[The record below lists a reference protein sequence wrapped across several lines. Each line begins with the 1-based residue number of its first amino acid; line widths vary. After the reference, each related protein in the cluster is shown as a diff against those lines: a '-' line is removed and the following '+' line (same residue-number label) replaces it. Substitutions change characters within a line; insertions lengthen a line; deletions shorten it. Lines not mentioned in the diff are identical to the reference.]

1 MYSQNGNYCFVLT
14 KVSLSLFIFK
24 YTAFL
29 LYLHQK
35 VVKNNRKNPFYP
47 NVTISDIGADGKSLA
62 KINDLIV
69 FTTHAI
75 PGDIVDLMVV
85 KKRRRYQEAKVVK
98 IHHYSA
104 LRTEPFCQHFGT
116 CGGCKWQNLN
126 YNEQLRYKQ
135 KQVEDQLQRIGK
147 ITIPEFFPILGS
159 NHTTFYRNKLE
170 FTFSNNRWLTESE
183 LYSESQILNRNTIG
197 FHIPGLFDKVLHID
211 YCWLQPEPS
220 NKIRNFIYH
229 YAIDNGLSFFDI
241 KKQEGILRTLIIR
254 TSSIGEVMVI
264 VTFFYDN
271 PEMRNML
278 MNSVKNEFPEITSL
292 MYVVNQKGNDTITD
306 QEVVLFSGLDH
317 IREKMEGLMFKI
329 GPKSFYQTNSGQAYE
344 LYKIAREFAALT
356 GNETVY
362 DLYTGTGT
370 IANFVARNCKK
381 VIGIEYVPEAIDN
394 ARINSEINQIGNSLF
409 FAGDIKNIL
418 NTEFVAEH
426 GKPDVI
432 ITDPPRS
439 GMHED
444 VIKAIIE
451 AAPGRI
457 VYVSCN
463 PATQARDLNLMSE
476 YYRVD
481 KVQPV
486 DMFPHTH
493 HVENVVLLKKKE

>member
-1 MYSQNGNYCFVLT
+1 M
-14 KVSLSLFIFK
+14 K
-24 YTAFL
+24 
-29 LYLHQK
+29 
-35 VVKNNRKNPFYP
+35 KNIKNPFYP
-47 NVTISDIGADGKSLA
+47 NVSISDIGAEGKSLA
-62 KINDLIV
+62 KINDLII

-75 PGDIVDLMVV
+75 PGDIVDLQVI
-85 KKRRRYQEAKVVK
+85 KKRRRYQEARVVK
-98 IHHYSA
+98 IHKYSI
-104 LRTEPFCQHFGT
+104 LRAEPFCQHFGT
-116 CGGCKWQNLN
+116 CGGCKWQNLI
-126 YNEQLRYKQ
+126 YIEQLRYKQ

-159 NHTTFYRNKLE
+159 THTKFYRNKLE
-170 FTFSNNRWLTESE
+170 YTFSNNRWLTESE
-183 LYSESQILNRNTIG
+183 LYSDLQTINRNALG
-197 FHIPGLFDKVLHID
+197 FHIPGLFDKVLQID
-211 YCWLQPEPS
+211 KCWLQPEPS
-220 NKIRNFIYH
+220 NKIRDFIYQF
-229 YAIDNGLSFFDI
+229 AIENGLSFFDI
-241 KKQEGILRTLIIR
+241 KNQTGFLRTLIIR
-254 TSSIGEVMVI
+254 TTSTGEVMVI
-264 VTFFYDN
+264 VSFYYDN
-271 PEMRNML
+271 PELRNCL
-278 MNSVKNEFPEITSL
+278 LNSVKNKFPEITSL

-306 QEVVLFSGLDH
+306 QEVIPFSGLDY
-317 IREKMEGLMFKI
+317 IREEMEGLIFKI

-344 LYKIAREFAALT
+344 LYKIVRNFAGLT

-370 IANFVARNCKK
+370 IANFIARYCKK
-381 VIGIEYVPEAIDN
+381 VIGIEYVPEAIED

-409 FAGDIKNIL
+409 FDGDIKNLL
-418 NTEFVAEH
+418 NSEFTGKH

-444 VIKAIIE
+444 VVKAIIE

-476 YYRVD
+476 NYKVE

-493 HVENVVLLKKKE
+493 HVENVVLLKKKV

>member
-1 MYSQNGNYCFVLT
+1 MT
-14 KVSLSLFIFK
+14 KVTLLLLIFK
-24 YTAFL
+24 DTAFL

-35 VVKNNRKNPFYP
+35 VVKKNKKNSFYP
-47 NVTISDIGADGKSLA
+47 NVIISDIGAEGKSLA

-69 FTTHAI
+69 FTTQAI

-85 KKRRRYQEAKVVK
+85 KKRRRYQEARVVK
-98 IHHYSA
+98 IHHYST
-104 LRTEPFCQHFGT
+104 LRAEPFCQHFGT
-116 CGGCKWQNLN
+116 CGGCKWQNLS

-147 ITIPEFFPILGS
+147 VAIPEFFPILGS

-170 FTFSNNRWLTESE
+170 FTFSNKRWLTESE
-183 LYSESQILNRNTIG
+183 LGSESQIENKNALG

-220 NKIRNFIYH
+220 NKIRNFIFQF
-229 YAIDNGLSFFDI
+229 AIENGLSFFDI
-241 KKQEGILRTLIIR
+241 KKQEGFLRTLIIR
-254 TSSIGEVMVI
+254 TSTIGEVLVI

-278 MNSVKNEFPEITSL
+278 LNSVKKEFPEITSL

-306 QEVVLFSGLDH
+306 QEVVLFSG
-317 IREKMEGLMFKI
+317 IGYISEVMEGLVFRI
-329 GPKSFYQTNSGQAYE
+329 GSKSFYQTNPGQAYE
-344 LYKIAREFAALT
+344 LYKVVRDFAGLT
-356 GNETVY
+356 GKETVY

-370 IANFVARNCKK
+370 IANFVARYSGK
-381 VIGIEYVPEAIDN
+381 VVGIDYVPEAIDD

-418 NTEFVAEH
+418 NSEFLGEH

-476 YYRVD
+476 YYKVE

-493 HVENVVLLKKKE
+493 HVENVVLLKKKD